1 MKRKGVLLILQ
12 KTSKGKNLK
21 SRKFIKC
28 LVYVYSSKNLMF
40 SKKIISFVFCLFAL
54 LTTVVGCTQADNS
67 ASTSQVMEKYELAL
81 ITDLGPIDDQS
92 FNQAS
97 WEGLRRYAEENDIA
111 HKSYQTADES
121 TDAYLA
127 SIDLAIENGGK
138 LVICPG
144 NFFEPAIFIAQ
155 DQYPDISFILI
166 DGQPRNPQDNVA
178 QIGQNVLSLLYQEE
192 QAGFLAGY
200 GAVKDGHTKL
210 GFIGGMAVPPVIRYG
225 YGFVQGADFAAQE
238 LGITADIN
246 YTYSDSFLAQP
257 EIQTR
262 ANDWY
267 QSGTSV
273 IFSCGGQIL
282 DSIIAAAEEND
293 DRKIIGVDVD
303 QSRYSQ
309 AVMTSAI
316 KMLTPSVY
324 NAIDDYY
331 SNSFQGGSAKIFSAE
346 NNGIGLAMENS
357 QFTSFSQ
364 ADYDAIYGQ
373 LASGQIVI
381 ANQIDDSTTA
391 DLVLKA
397 TVVNYLN

>member
-1 MKRKGVLLILQ
+1 
-12 KTSKGKNLK
+12 
-21 SRKFIKC
+21 
-28 LVYVYSSKNLMF
+28 
-40 SKKIISFVFCLFAL
+40 
-54 LTTVVGCTQADNS
+54 
-67 ASTSQVMEKYELAL
+67 MEKYELAL

-111 HKSYQTADES
+111 HKSYQTADKS

-166 DGQPRNPQDNVA
+166 DGQPRNPEDNVA
-178 QIGQNVLSLLYQEE
+178 EIGQNVLSLLYQEE

-373 LASGQIVI
+373 LASGQIAI